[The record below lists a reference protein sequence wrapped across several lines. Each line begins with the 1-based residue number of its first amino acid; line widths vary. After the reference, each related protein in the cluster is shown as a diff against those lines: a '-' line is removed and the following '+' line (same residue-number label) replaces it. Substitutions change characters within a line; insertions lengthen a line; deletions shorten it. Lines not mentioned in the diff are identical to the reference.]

1 MLSGESDADIL
12 GNLMTTDTEAAGIV
26 SNDTEDRFLLV
37 FGRHSAV
44 EMYSSCLACAKT
56 LTFSSPVSSCS
67 EIRISDEDS
76 LCVHARVRVHVTT
89 LAHMRF

>member
-1 MLSGESDADIL
+1 MLSGESGADIL
-12 GNLMTTDTEAAGIV
+12 VNLMTTDTEAADIV
-26 SNDTEDRFLLV
+26 SNAPEDRFLLV

-56 LTFSSPVSSCS
+56 VTFSSQVSSCS
-67 EIRISDEDS
+67 EIRISDDS
-76 LCVHARVRVHVTT
+76 LCVCTHVRVHVTT